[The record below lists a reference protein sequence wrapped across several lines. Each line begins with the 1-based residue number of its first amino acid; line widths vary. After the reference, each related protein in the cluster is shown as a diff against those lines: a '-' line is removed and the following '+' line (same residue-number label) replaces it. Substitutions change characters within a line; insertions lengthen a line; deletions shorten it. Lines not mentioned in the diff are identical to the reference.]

1 MCEIDRTNG
10 LMAAGTALIE
20 KNRYIMDLLFFKKSF
35 LDNSKQK
42 VNKVECGS
50 TRGFRSIFL
59 GIISISD
66 GSPIIDR
73 LIGRRVK
80 IGRKGAG

>member
-50 TRGFRSIFL
+50 TRGFRSIFW
-59 GIISISD
+59 
-66 GSPIIDR
+66 
-73 LIGRRVK
+73 
-80 IGRKGAG
+80 A

>member
-20 KNRYIMDLLFFKKSF
+20 KNRLSWICCFFKNLF

-50 TRGFRSIFL
+50 TRGFPFDFL

-73 LIGRRVK
+73 
-80 IGRKGAG
+80 

>member
-20 KNRYIMDLLFFKKSF
+20 KNRYIMDLLFFKF

-50 TRGFRSIFL
+50 TRGFRSIFW
-59 GIISISD
+59 
-66 GSPIIDR
+66 
-73 LIGRRVK
+73 
-80 IGRKGAG
+80 A